1 MIIFVCAELKEILKR
16 QRDYPW
22 PRPDLCACC
31 RASKVWGHGFVL
43 AYFDGIAAGIYIRRY
58 RCPGCGCVIRLRPKG
73 YFRRIQASIRTIRKC
88 LFERI
93 VKGGYLPGMS
103 RSRQSYWLNSLVR
116 NTTAYFGN
124 AWTNRLMD
132 AFDRLLDMGKVP
144 VSSCL

>member
-1 MIIFVCAELKEILKR
+1 M
-16 QRDYPW
+16 
-22 PRPDLCACC
+22 
-31 RASKVWGHGFVL
+31 
-43 AYFDGIAAGIYIRRY
+43 
-58 RCPGCGCVIRLRPKG
+58 G

-93 VKGGYLPGMS
+93 VKGRYLPGMS
-103 RSRQSYWLNSLVR
+103 RNRQRYWLNSLVR